1 MRIIDKSDDRKSST
15 RAFCAQRAAVWCE
28 AVAEATLEIHSAS
41 FASNVRRLGISKLQ
55 RVAPLRA

>member
-1 MRIIDKSDDRKSST
+1 MRIIDKSDDRKLST
-15 RAFCAQRAAVWCE
+15 EGSVRTENCRWVRGRGKIIWE
-28 AVAEATLEIHSAS
+28 LHSAS